1 MLEAKKS
8 ALFEKLFAIY
18 NKNLLRRRFSSLNVS
33 GFEHLNIKD
42 SSLPCLIF
50 ANHSSWWDGLVAF
63 QISYFLN
70 LNSYFMM
77 EEKQLKNL
85 PLFRKLGAFSIVR
98 EKPREA
104 LESVNYSVKLLKAN
118 SQQTLWIFPQGEIL
132 PTDARPLKFF
142 NGVSY
147 IVKKVEN
154 CAVVPMAL
162 RYEFLGNFKP
172 EIFVKIGEAENFS
185 SENGFDKR
193 ILTENF
199 TEKLT
204 DLLDALK
211 NDVVERNFAKYRN
224 IL

>member
-8 ALFEKLFAIY
+8 KLFEKVFAIY
-18 NKNLLRRRFSSLNVS
+18 NKNLLKRNFHSFNIS
-33 GFEHLNIKD
+33 GLENLINID
-42 SSLPCLIF
+42 ASIPCLIF

-63 QISYFLN
+63 QISHFLN
-70 LNSYFMM
+70 LDSYFMM

-104 LESVNYSVKLLKAN
+104 LESVNYSVKLLKRI

-132 PTDARPLKFF
+132 PNDARPFKFF
-142 NGVSY
+142 NGVSH
-147 IVKKVEN
+147 IIKKTEN
-154 CAVVPMAL
+154 CAVVPIAL

-172 EIFVKIGEAENFS
+172 EIFVQIGEAEIFS
-185 SENGFDKR
+185 SKNGFDKR

-199 TEKLT
+199 NEKLT
-204 DLLDALK
+204 DLLDTLK
-211 NDVVERNFAKYRN
+211 KDVIERNFANYRN